1 MKLKTFFIRLVTPLF
16 FLFLYSNNGFA
27 QGSKDSVLLNDSH
40 FHLTNYVQEGT
51 DIHKFLE
58 IMGNKVGRVA
68 LFGIPL
74 QQMWNYN
81 NSGNFA
87 PTYYLAS
94 DDPLYYYSF
103 TDAFIAMALYGGNP
117 GVKGV
122 IDHTDKFISQQ
133 GLPEGIGVKAIQ

>member
-1 MKLKTFFIRLVTPLF
+1 MKQICFKKPNSYTSVTSISPKTIFTSLF
-16 FLFLYSNNGFA
+16 FLLLFQNKSFT

-51 DIHKFLE
+51 DIHKFLQ

-74 QQMWNYN
+74 QQLWSYS

-87 PTYYLAS
+87 
-94 DDPLYYYSF
+94 
-103 TDAFIAMALYGGNP
+103 
-117 GVKGV
+117 
-122 IDHTDKFISQQ
+122 
-133 GLPEGIGVKAIQ
+133 